1 MELRIYAPAE
11 IRKGGSMSKAPDL
24 SAFPIPRKGGARPI
38 MGDAA
43 EAAEL
48 GAGEAEC
55 LSQHQQSKRSKSQ
68 RHMKH
73 PWLHCRPIQQ
83 RKRPVGGAHLAR
95 SNPPV
100 RQLLHLQP
108 MGRLSPPP

>member
-48 GAGEAEC
+48 GAGEAGVPE
-55 LSQHQQSKRSKSQ
+55 
-68 RHMKH
+68 
-73 PWLHCRPIQQ
+73 PAPAIQTLE
-83 RKRPVGGAHLAR
+83 VTGT
-95 SNPPV
+95 
-100 RQLLHLQP
+100 
-108 MGRLSPPP
+108 